1 MIRKQR
7 NNKNIIVED
16 LYVGNTLYEGDN
28 ILKGWH
34 EHFHNLA
41 QPSDNPDFD
50 TRFKQQCQQDYITIK
65 STYDKIIPKVVTMDE
80 LKEATKA
87 INTSKSEDI
96 YGLSIENI
104 IYAGE
109 EFLRHLLDLINNI
122 IAQDSIPE
130 LVKVGLLSPIYKNKG
145 DKNDSKNYRG
155 IVVLPIICKLLEH
168 IARTN
173 FRTILTEKQS
183 PLQRGFTT
191 NISPLNA
198 AIIIE
203 EVYKEYSDKK
213 APFYIALL
221 DAKSAFDVVDIDIL
235 MRKLHLLDI
244 QPST

>member
-1 MIRKQR
+1 M
-7 NNKNIIVED
+7 ED
-16 LYVGNTLYEGDN
+16 LYLGNTLYEGDN
-28 ILKGWH
+28 ILKSWH

-50 TRFKQQCQQDYITIK
+50 TRFKHQCQRDYNTIK
-65 STYDKIIPKVVTMDE
+65 SIYDKIIPKVVTMDE
-80 LKEATKA
+80 LKEAIKA
-87 INTSKSEDI
+87 INTGKSEDI

-109 EFLRHLLDLINNI
+109 EFLHHLLDLINNI
-122 IAQDSIPE
+122 VAHDSIPE
-130 LVKVGLLSPIYKNKG
+130 LVKGGLLSPIYKNKG
-145 DKNDSKNYRG
+145 DKHDSKNYRG
-155 IVVLPIICKLLEH
+155 IVVLPIICKLLEL

-191 NISPLNA
+191 NISPLST

-203 EVYKEYSDKK
+203 EVHREYSDKK

-221 DAKSAFDVVDIDIL
+221 DTKSAFDVVDINIL
-235 MRKLHLLDI
+235 MRKLHLLNI
-244 QPST
+244 